1 MLESAPPT
9 FVLIHGA
16 WHGGWCWG
24 RVSERL
30 RAKGARVLTPTL
42 CGLAERAS
50 LATPEVGL
58 LTHLNEIAALCDDEA
73 QHGPLVL
80 CGHSYGG
87 LVLVGALEKMQ
98 AQTQVQAAVFLDA
111 FVPQAGQSL
120 FDMAGPQAAQRFA
133 SMSLEQR
140 GCTLVAPVPA
150 ALFNVNEDDR
160 AWVDAECTPQPLRCF
175 TEKIGEV
182 AAMARVSTKIYVR
195 ASAYAQ
201 PVFEATYRQFAQ
213 QPEWQCVS
221 MPHGHDL
228 MLDAPQDVSEVLWAA
243 AVDTPHKHS

>member
-58 LTHLNEIAALCDDEA
+58 NTHINEIAALCDVEA
-73 QHGPLVL
+73 QQGPLVL

-87 LVLVGALEKMQ
+87 LVLVGALEKIQARAQ
-98 AQTQVQAAVFLDA
+98 AQVKAAVFLDA
-111 FVPQAGQSL
+111 FVPEAGQSL

-133 SMSLEQR
+133 SMRLEQG

-150 ALFNVNEDDR
+150 ALGGR
-160 AWVDAECTPQPLRCF
+160 RMHASTPALLHR
-175 TEKIGEV
+175 KNRRGGGLG
-182 AAMARVSTKIYVR
+182 ARVHQNLRPGQRLR
-195 ASAYAQ
+195 AAR
-201 PVFEATYRQFAQ
+201 F
-213 QPEWQCVS
+213 
-221 MPHGHDL
+221 
-228 MLDAPQDVSEVLWAA
+228 
-243 AVDTPHKHS
+243 